1 MTTIPARLKLMR
13 SRLGITQAEAALR
26 LGTGLRTYQ
35 DWESG
40 RHAPATYQ
48 IIDMACNTLENKV
61 KTK

>member
-1 MTTIPARLKLMR
+1 MMPETIPSRLKLMR
-13 SRLGITQAEAALR
+13 AHLKITQAEAAMR

-48 IIDMACNTLENKV
+48 IINMACEALERKA
-61 KTK
+61 K